1 MGTELLTSVPRAIAE
16 TPAGSTLGAL
26 ELVGMER
33 AGVVSRCFPAQG
45 VSHLYSSVTQEVGA
59 MWNTSVGISLHRCLP
74 ACPLASLTAL

>member
-59 MWNTSVGISLHRCLP
+59 MWIPLWASVCTGASQHALWLP
-74 ACPLASLTAL
+74 